1 MVTLEIEGLDQ
12 ACRQLLRVQERTG
25 NMYPL
30 MTNIGEH
37 MVNST
42 HDNFESGTA
51 PDGTSWEQNSQATYL
66 ALLGRSHTG
75 ASGRLNRRGANR
87 VQSKRPLIL
96 THTLSEQIR
105 YQATPTAVMVG
116 SNQVYAAMMHFGGT
130 KAQFP
135 HLWGDIPARPFL
147 GASDDDKSVIKDMVG
162 EYLLDAINR

>member
-1 MVTLEIEGLDQ
+1 MVTLELQGLEQ
-12 ACRQLLRVQERTG
+12 VRRQLLRVQERTG

-42 HDNFESGTA
+42 HDNFETGTA
-51 PDGTSWEQNSQATYL
+51 PDGTPWAANSQATYL
-66 ALLGRSHTG
+66 SLLGKSHTNK
-75 ASGRLNRRGANR
+75 SGRLNKRGTSR

-105 YQATPTAVMVG
+105 YQATPTAVMIG
-116 SNQVYAAMMHFGGT
+116 SNQVYARMMHFGGT

-147 GASDDDKSVIKDMVG
+147 GLRAGDDVVIEEMVRTI
-162 EYLLDAINR
+162 D